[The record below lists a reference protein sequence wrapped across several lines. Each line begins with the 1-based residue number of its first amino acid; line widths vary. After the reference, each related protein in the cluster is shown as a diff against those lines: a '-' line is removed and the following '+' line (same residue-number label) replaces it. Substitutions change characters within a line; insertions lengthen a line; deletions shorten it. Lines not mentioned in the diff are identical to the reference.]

1 MNIALAHDLYSNS
14 QLFEDPRL
22 DSPQG
27 RIVLVLEN
35 LLKQINILIAQNPDG
50 KKFKA
55 RNQAIVAL
63 HILTESLDHDHNH
76 ELCVN
81 LSELYDFIRKAIV
94 NDNGATEDLSV
105 SEKIVSDLV
114 DTWNEMANA

>member
-14 QLFEDPRL
+14 QLLEDPRL

-27 RIVLVLEN
+27 RIVLVLEY
-35 LLKQINILIAQNPDG
+35 LLKQINALMAQNPNG

-55 RNQAIVAL
+55 RNQALIAL
-63 HILTESLDHDHNH
+63 YILTESLDHDQNQ
-76 ELCVN
+76 ELCVS
-81 LSELYDFIRKAIV
+81 LSKIYDFIHISVTNYNVAV
-94 NDNGATEDLSV
+94 EDLSV
-105 SEKIVSDLV
+105 SGQIVSDLV